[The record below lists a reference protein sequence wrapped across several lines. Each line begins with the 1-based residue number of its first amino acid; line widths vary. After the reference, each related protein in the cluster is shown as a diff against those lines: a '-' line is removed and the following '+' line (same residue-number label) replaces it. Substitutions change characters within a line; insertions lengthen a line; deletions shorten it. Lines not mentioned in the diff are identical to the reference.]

1 MERRFSMKFLGIKAW
16 PIWLALLAMLPAMLP
31 VRAES
36 AALRIE
42 ALVLSYDT
50 PYDSHPGGWQRADPT
65 LENEA
70 LLLNLPQAGLQLAV
84 LRHTRVLK
92 TDAQTYFDKLSRNW
106 RARHGQQ
113 VPIGWFE
120 SGERKWLYCQ
130 HAAQDGEGLVWQLSS
145 VVDGR
150 AYSVLIFGPRPDAT
164 SAAHAASAIPAPARE
179 LIAGA
184 RFDADPLRHA
194 DVSRPHWVKT
204 RTLLPHASAEV
215 LEALVQDDIARLG
228 RDGLLTGY
236 GLDFGDSGA
245 SWFVEGY
252 VWKTLNS
259 PTRNSRV
266 EKVAINSGGRL
277 EFDLPAATAGDAKA
291 RLRLGLNKKENETDN
306 EADVGVQLRVWQLCA
321 ASGHLA
327 ETLRQ
332 LRQGAHLSLRRLA
345 QSPAAGCP
353 PSDGQADAT
362 HVLLGE
368 RGKSVETE
376 VVLALPPAVNEKQQ
390 AALARAGL
398 QRLLLVEIAAYP
410 RPGRTGYGDRLIE
423 RARGYVVFEPAPVSQ
438 AGSD

>member
-1 MERRFSMKFLGIKAW
+1 MKFPGIKAW
-16 PIWLALLAMLPAMLP
+16 PIWLALLAMLPALLP
-31 VRAES
+31 LRAES

-42 ALVLSYDT
+42 ALAL
-50 PYDSHPGGWQRADPT
+50 PYSTTNDSHPGGWQRADPA

-70 LLLNLPQAGLQLAV
+70 LLLDQPEAGLQLAL

-113 VPIGWFE
+113 VPIGWLA

-130 HAAQDGEGLVWQLSS
+130 HAAQDGEGMVWQLSS

-150 AYSVLIFGPRPDAT
+150 AYSVLIFGPKPDAI
-164 SAAHAASAIPAPARE
+164 SAAHAAPTIPAPARE

-184 RFDADPLRHA
+184 RFDADPPGNA
-194 DVSRPHWVKT
+194 DVPATPHWVKT
-204 RTLLPHASAEV
+204 RTLLPHASADV
-215 LEALVQDDIARLG
+215 LEALVRDDIARLG

-236 GLDFGDSGA
+236 GLDFGDSSA

-252 VWKTLNS
+252 AWKS
-259 PTRNSRV
+259 RNSRV
-266 EKVAINSGGRL
+266 DKVAINSGGRL
-277 EFDLPAATAGDAKA
+277 EFDLPDASAGAAKI
-291 RLRLGLNKKENETDN
+291 RLRLSLNEKENETDN

-321 ASGHLA
+321 ASGQIA

-353 PSDGQADAT
+353 PSEGQAEAT

-368 RGKSVETE
+368 RGKSVEAE
-376 VVLALPPAVNEKQQ
+376 VALALPPAANEKQQ
-390 AALARAGL
+390 AVLARAGL

-410 RPGRTGYGDRLIE
+410 RPGRAGFGDRLIE